1 MKSLRELDLNLLV
14 VFHEILRARRI
25 SSAAQALGMSQPAVS
40 NALAR
45 LRQTFDDALF
55 VRTTAGIQPT
65 PLAEQ
70 LAEPVAA
77 ALALLQTGLSPR
89 EHFDPAAST
98 RAFTIAMT
106 DVAEIHFMP
115 ALVKHCADKA
125 PQVRIAVVRA
135 AGAELSNGLEAG
147 RIDLAVGAY
156 DDISSSHFQQRLFQQ
171 DCVTI
176 FRRGHFFDDGPVD
189 LETFRAARHLLVT
202 EAISPYQQIRQ
213 ALERAG
219 IRGDALMHVPSL
231 LSAPLIVADSD
242 LVATVPRLLAE
253 RMAPALGLGFI
264 APPIRLP
271 LLHTNSFWHRRFHQD
286 PGNRW
291 LRALISSRFST

>member
-14 VFHEILRARRI
+14 VFHEIQRVRRI
-25 SSAAQALGMSQPAVS
+25 SLAAQALGMSQPAVS

-45 LRQTFDDALF
+45 LRRTFDDALF
-55 VRTTAGIQPT
+55 VRTTAGMQPT

-77 ALALLQTGLSPR
+77 ALALLQTGLAPR

-98 RAFTIAMT
+98 RGFTIAMT

-115 ALVKHCADKA
+115 GLVRHCLEQA
-125 PQVRIAVVRA
+125 PQLRIAIVRA
-135 AGAELSNGLEAG
+135 SGTELANGLEAG

-156 DDISSSHFQQRLFQQ
+156 DDISASYFQQRLFQQ
-171 DCVTI
+171 DCVTLY
-176 FRRGHFFDDGPVD
+176 RLGHAFGEGRMD
-189 LETFRAARHLLVT
+189 LEKFRAARHLLVT
-202 EAISPYQQIRQ
+202 EATSPYAQIRQ

-219 IRGDALMHVPSL
+219 IRGDALMQVPSL
-231 LSAPLIVADSD
+231 LSAPLIVADSE
-242 LVATVPRLLAE
+242 LVATVPRRLAE
-253 RMAPALGLGFI
+253 RMAPALGLGFVK
-264 APPIRLP
+264 PPIRLP

-291 LRALISSRFST
+291 LRGLISSMFST

>member
-1 MKSLRELDLNLLV
+1 MKSLRDLDLNLLV

-25 SSAAQALGMSQPAVS
+25 SSAALALGMSQPAVS

-55 VRTTAGIQPT
+55 VRTTSGMQPT

-77 ALALLQTGLSPR
+77 ALALLQTGLAPR

-98 RAFTIAMT
+98 RRFTIAMT

-115 ALVKHCADKA
+115 GLVRRCATDA
-125 PQVRIAVVRA
+125 PQVRIAAVRA
-135 AGAELSNGLEAG
+135 SGADLLAGLAAG

-156 DDISSSHFQQRLFQQ
+156 DDISRSYFQQRLFQQ
-171 DCVTI
+171 ECVTI
-176 FRRGHFFDDGPVD
+176 HRRGHAFEEGPVSLD
-189 LETFRAARHLLVT
+189 RFRTARHLVVS
-202 EAISPYQQIRQ
+202 EAASPYDQIRQ

-219 IRGDALMHVPSL
+219 IRGESAMQVPSL

-242 LVATVPRLLAE
+242 LVATVPRRLAE
-253 RMAPALGLGFI
+253 RVAPALSLGFI
-264 APPIRLP
+264 KPPIRLP

-286 PGNRW
+286 PGNQW
-291 LRALISSRFST
+291 LRSLISSMFST

>member
-1 MKSLRELDLNLLV
+1 MKSLRGLDLNLLV

-45 LRQTFDDALF
+45 LRHTFDDALF
-55 VRTTAGIQPT
+55 VRTTAGMQPT

-77 ALALLQTGLSPR
+77 ALALLQTGLAPR
-89 EHFDPAAST
+89 DKFDPAAST

-115 ALVKHCADKA
+115 GLVQHCARDA

-135 AGAELSNGLEAG
+135 YGPDLLASMEAG

-156 DDISSSHFQQRLFQQ
+156 DDISSSYFQQRLFQQ
-171 DCVTI
+171 DCVTLY
-176 FRRGHFFDDGPVD
+176 RRGHAFDDGPMD
-189 LETFRAARHLLVT
+189 LEKFRAARHLLVT
-202 EAISPYQQIRQ
+202 EAASPYDQVRQ
-213 ALERAG
+213 GLERAG
-219 IRGDALMHVPSL
+219 IRGDSLMQVSSL

-242 LVATVPRLLAE
+242 MVATVPRRLAE
-253 RMAPALGLGFI
+253 RMAPALGLSFLR
-264 APPIRLP
+264 PPIRLP

-286 PGNRW
+286 PGNQW
-291 LRALISSRFST
+291 LRALISSMFST

>member
-1 MKSLRELDLNLLV
+1 MKSLRDLDLNLLV

-55 VRTTAGIQPT
+55 VRTTAGMQPT

-77 ALALLQTGLSPR
+77 ALGLLQAGLAPR

-98 RAFTIAMT
+98 RHFTIAMT

-115 ALVKHCADKA
+115 GLVRHCIEHA
-125 PQVRIAVVRA
+125 PQVRIAMVRA
-135 AGAELSNGLEAG
+135 AGATLAAGLEAG

-156 DDISSSHFQQRLFQQ
+156 DDISASHFQQRLFRQ
-171 DCVTI
+171 DCVTLH
-176 FRRGHFFDDGPVD
+176 RRGHAFDDGPVD
-189 LETFRAARHLLVT
+189 LAAFRAARHLLVT
-202 EAISPYQQIRQ
+202 ETTSPYDQIRQ

-219 IRGDALMHVPSL
+219 IRGEASMQVPSL

-242 LVATVPRLLAE
+242 LVATVPRRLAE
-253 RMAPALGLGFI
+253 RMAPSLGLAFVK
-264 APPIRLP
+264 PPIRLP

-291 LRALISSRFST
+291 LRGLISTMFST

>member
-1 MKSLRELDLNLLV
+1 MKSLRDLDLNLLV
-14 VFHEILRARRI
+14 VFHEILRARQI
-25 SSAAQALGMSQPAVS
+25 SAAAQALGMSQPAVS

-45 LRQTFDDALF
+45 LRQSFDDALF
-55 VRTTAGIQPT
+55 VRTTAGMQPT

-98 RAFTIAMT
+98 RTFTIAMT
-106 DVAEIHFMP
+106 DVADIHFMP
-115 ALVKHCADKA
+115 ALVRHCADAA
-125 PQVRIAVVRA
+125 PQVHIAVVRA
-135 AGAELSNGLEAG
+135 SGTELSSGLESG

-156 DDISSSHFQQRLFQQ
+156 DDMSSSHFQQRLFQQ

-176 FRRGHFFDDGPVD
+176 HRQGHVFGDGPVNLD
-189 LETFRAARHLLVT
+189 TFRAARHLLVT
-202 EAISPYQQIRQ
+202 ESASPYQQIRQ
-213 ALERAG
+213 GLERAG
-219 IRGDALMHVPSL
+219 IRSDAAMQVPSL

-242 LVATVPRLLAE
+242 LVATVPRRLAE
-253 RMAPALGLGFI
+253 RMSAALGLGFI
-264 APPIRLP
+264 KPPIRLP

-291 LRALISSRFST
+291 LRALISSTFST